1 MSFPKVEFISDDEEE
16 GVDAV
21 GFDDED
27 ETFFSDL
34 EEDASSTDDEIT
46 NVCTQCTG
54 LMNIILSDVNMTWYW
69 HLKNTSC

>member
-1 MSFPKVEFISDDEEE
+1 MLFPTVECISDDEEE

-46 NVCTQCTG
+46 NVCTQYTG
-54 LMNIILSDVNMTWYW
+54 LMNIILSDVKITWYW